1 MYCFQKKD
9 GTIKKGYKETLKYI
23 ATSRIQHSKITRANT
38 EEVVDEYDCY
48 GTIPKK
54 FIELN
59 KESVIKKIDE
69 ICMEFSCQYKIWYSY
84 DDIRI
89 EFNGDNVEFMLNEIK
104 KYL

>member
-23 ATSRIQHSKITRANT
+23 VTSRIRHSKITRANT

-54 FIELN
+54 FIEPN
-59 KESVIKKIDE
+59 KESVIKKLMKFVWNLVANIKFGTVMM
-69 ICMEFSCQYKIWYSY
+69 IFK
-84 DDIRI
+84 
-89 EFNGDNVEFMLNEIK
+89 LNLTVIT
-104 KYL
+104 LSLC

>member
-1 MYCFQKKD
+1 MYCFQKKN
-9 GTIKKGYKETLKYI
+9 GTIKKRYKETLKYI
-23 ATSRIQHSKITRANT
+23 ATSRIRHSKITCGNT

-48 GTIPKK
+48 STIPKK
-54 FIELN
+54 FIEPN
-59 KESVIKKIDE
+59 KTSVIEKIDQ
-69 ICMEFSCQYKIWYSY
+69 ICMEFSCQYKIWYSC

>member
-1 MYCFQKKD
+1 MYCFQKKN
-9 GTIKKGYKETLKYI
+9 GTIKKRYKETLKYI
-23 ATSRIQHSKITRANT
+23 TTSRIRHSKITCGNT

-54 FIELN
+54 LIEPHRTSII
-59 KESVIKKIDE
+59 EKIDE
-69 ICMEFSCQYKIWYSY
+69 ICMEFSCQYKIWYSC
-84 DDIRI
+84 DDIQI